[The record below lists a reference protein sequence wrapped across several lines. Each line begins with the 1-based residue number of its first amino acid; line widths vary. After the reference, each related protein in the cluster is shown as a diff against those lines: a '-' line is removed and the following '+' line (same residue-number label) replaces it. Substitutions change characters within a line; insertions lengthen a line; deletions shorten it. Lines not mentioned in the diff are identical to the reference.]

1 MFRKR
6 LKVLLQQYAAVL
18 DLSSMGFPEDWKI
31 EEMWK

>member
-6 LKVLLQQYAAVL
+6 LEVLLQQYAAVL
-18 DLSSMGFPEDWKI
+18 DLSSMGFPEDWEN

>member
-6 LKVLLQQYAAVL
+6 LNVLLQQYVDVL
-18 DLSSMGFPEDWKI
+18 DLSSMGFPEDWEN

>member
-6 LKVLLQQYAAVL
+6 WKVLLQQYAAVL
-18 DLSSMGFPEDWKI
+18 DLSSIGFPKDWEN